1 MAKKVVDGRSSVA
14 KAVKTEVYDS
24 LREALTKPQGKSK
37 KSYAQDFIEIMLK
50 EAKRNPSGA
59 IGQILA
65 KQLLMD
71 DILSKLDSETDK
83 FLARDR
89 DFIRFRIMNTLYKEQ
104 RDVFLDSY
112 RKKIVI
118 GSRRIGKTELAARLL
133 LEDMIYIDHHAVFI
147 SMKFENGIKQ
157 CYPIVLDLAKSLG
170 MEIER
175 ESKSDGEILFVNGSS
190 ILFKGNN
197 NKSEADKLLGYK
209 FSTAIIDEAQ
219 NQTNLMYLL
228 DTVLT
233 PAMTDY
239 IDSKVLLIGTPPR
252 IPHTAV
258 ERIWKEYHEWH
269 HYSWDMTKNPFL
281 HNVKEYIEEICRSK
295 GITEEAAFI
304 QREMYG
310 QWVWDK
316 EAQVYKGYKTYNK
329 DNPPEFPIDHV
340 YIGNDYGWSAYN
352 GIVGVACNTQMKK
365 GYVFFEEKFN
375 KATVTDIVCSNK
387 RAMEAGK
394 KLLIKWNAPLDN
406 IGIYGDTSDTTI
418 LEEMKRVYGLPA
430 MQAWKYN
437 KEEAIT
443 QLADHCR
450 NGQILIPE
458 NGLVADEFDQI
469 VFKRDEDDN
478 ITNEID
484 DELFHGDISM
494 ALLYAS
500 RQWCYHWGL
509 PTGHEEK
516 KEPTTAKEF
525 VQQYETFEDNRTP
538 TGLLELG
545 DTETARHFVR

>member
-37 KSYAQDFIEIMLK
+37 KSYTQSFIEIMLK
-50 EAKRNPSGA
+50 EAKSNPSGA
-59 IGQILA
+59 VGQILA
-65 KQLLMD
+65 KQLLQD
-71 DILSKLDSETDK
+71 DIISKLDSETDK
-83 FLARDR
+83 YLARDR

-118 GSRRIGKTELAARLL
+118 GSRRIGKTEMAARLL
-133 LEDMIYIDHHAVFI
+133 LEDMIYPEHHAVFI
-147 SMKFENGIKQ
+147 SMKFENGIRQ

-170 MEIER
+170 MEVER
-175 ESKSDGEILFVNGSS
+175 ESKSDGEILFTNGSN

-197 NKSEADKLLGYK
+197 NKAEADKLLGYK
-209 FSTAIIDEAQ
+209 FSTAIVDEAQ
-219 NQTNLMYLL
+219 NQINLMYLL
-228 DTVLT
+228 DTVLA

-239 IDSKVLLIGTPPR
+239 VDSKVLLIGTPPR

-258 ERIWKEYHEWH
+258 EKIWKEYHEWH
-269 HYSWDMTKNPFL
+269 HYCWDMTKNPFL
-281 HNVKEYIEEICRSK
+281 HNVKEYIEGICRSK
-295 GITEEAAFI
+295 GITEDAAFI

-316 EAQVYKGYKTYNK
+316 EAQVYKDYKTYSK
-329 DNPPEFPIDHV
+329 DNPPDFPIDHV

-375 KATVTDIVCSNK
+375 KATVTEIVESNK
-387 RAMEAGK
+387 RAMEEGK

-418 LEEMKRVYGLPA
+418 LEEMKRVHGLPA

-450 NGQILIPE
+450 TGQILIPE

-484 DELFHGDISM
+484 EELYHGDISM

-516 KEPTTAKEF
+516 KEPTTAQEF
-525 VQQYETFEDNRTP
+525 IKQYETFEDDRTP
-538 TGLLELG
+538 NGLMELG
-545 DTETARHFVR
+545 DAETARHFVR